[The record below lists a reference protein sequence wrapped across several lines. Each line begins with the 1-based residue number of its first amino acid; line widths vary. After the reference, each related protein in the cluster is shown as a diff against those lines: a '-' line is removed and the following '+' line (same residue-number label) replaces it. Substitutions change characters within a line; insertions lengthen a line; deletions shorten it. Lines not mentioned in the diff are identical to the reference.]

1 MKRSLRRA
9 VSLLCVLAMCI
20 GLLPS
25 TALAAGRPGG
35 GGNYGGGGQET
46 QQTVYVYIKIVD
58 SNGQELTGS
67 TVEIDGITYTVN
79 EKGWYTLVRFSWTF
93 QARAITIMET
103 IKQSLP
109 VIMPAT

>member
-35 GGNYGGGGQET
+35 
-46 QQTVYVYIKIVD
+46 
-58 SNGQELTGS
+58 
-67 TVEIDGITYTVN
+67 
-79 EKGWYTLVRFSWTF
+79 
-93 QARAITIMET
+93 
-103 IKQSLP
+103 QS
-109 VIMPAT
+109 VPAPWPD

>member
-35 GGNYGGGGQET
+35 GGNYGGGGQEP
-46 QQTVYVYIKIVD
+46 QQTVYV
-58 SNGQELTGS
+58 
-67 TVEIDGITYTVN
+67 
-79 EKGWYTLVRFSWTF
+79 
-93 QARAITIMET
+93 
-103 IKQSLP
+103 
-109 VIMPAT
+109 